1 MLASLQSSGVTL
13 KNALVL
19 MTSMSDKGRVNEL
32 AADLASILDR
42 GESLSTAIAARA
54 ETFPPIYRGMVAIGE
69 RIGSM
74 ESVIP
79 QLARLLREKKAI
91 RDRTRSALA
100 YPILVL
106 LVTVLGGIGI
116 VVFLLPRLE
125 ELFASLGGV
134 TAAAMRER
142 VATLKALAQGLSG
155 FALSSGMLALLCAA
169 LRRRCGRAAA
179 IIDGLLLRSPLAG
192 PALLSYETHN
202 FSFAM
207 EALVRGGV
215 PMELALSEAAT
226 IAGNAAFRAAVL
238 RARDRVMKGEPLSAA
253 FRAQGEFPRYMAV
266 WVALGESTGQVDRV
280 FAQVACYFR
289 GDIDRRGAYFL
300 ALVEPALIL
309 LVGGAVLFFVLFF
322 IVPLFGMYG
331 SIF

>member
-1 MLASLQSSGVTL
+1 
-13 KNALVL
+13 
-19 MTSMSDKGRVNEL
+19 
-32 AADLASILDR
+32 
-42 GESLSTAIAARA
+42 
-54 ETFPPIYRGMVAIGE
+54 
-69 RIGSM
+69 
-74 ESVIP
+74 
-79 QLARLLREKKAI
+79 
-91 RDRTRSALA
+91 
-100 YPILVL
+100 
-106 LVTVLGGIGI
+106 
-116 VVFLLPRLE
+116 
-125 ELFASLGGV
+125 
-134 TAAAMRER
+134 
-142 VATLKALAQGLSG
+142 
-155 FALSSGMLALLCAA
+155 
-169 LRRRCGRAAA
+169 
-179 IIDGLLLRSPLAG
+179 
-192 PALLSYETHN
+192 
-202 FSFAM
+202 M